1 MSGKNHG
8 FVLLATLWVMTMLSA
23 IALTMAYQ
31 VRVEASVERNALD
44 VSQLRLA
51 ARGGVHVATAKLV
64 ASRNKEEESA
74 DVSEVEIDLEQWQ
87 SIAVGDAE
95 VSIFKNLEHAQAI
108 AAEAGAGAAAEPVA
122 INKDADTVAR
132 EKSERYGP
140 DDHESRLNINVA
152 EPAQLTGFP
161 GVSTVL
167 AEEIARYRRSLQN
180 ESDQTGQAEAAVDAA
195 ADDAGSESAVSD
207 NAGSDNAGSDNAGS
221 DSAGSDNAAPGNA
234 EKLIQGPIVSLQ
246 DLLAVEGVTGEL
258 LFEGSEA
265 QPALAQYLTTTSSG
279 KVNLNTASEAVLLA
293 AGLIDSQ
300 VQVAVEQRENSLW
313 TTVEDFLQQ
322 ADIEPESEKWERLAQ
337 VFTTQSSTFHI
348 VARATLTNIKRD
360 YLVQATLFN
369 DGESVRFVQW
379 LEQ

>member
-64 ASRNKEEESA
+64 ASRSKEEESA

-87 SIAVGDAE
+87 SIVVGDAE

-132 EKSERYGP
+132 EKTERYGP

-207 NAGSDNAGSDNAGS
+207 NAGSD
-221 DSAGSDNAAPGNA
+221 AGSDNAAPGNA

-360 YLVQATLFN
+360 YLVQATLFI

>member
-1 MSGKNHG
+1 M
-8 FVLLATLWVMTMLSA
+8 
-23 IALTMAYQ
+23 
-31 VRVEASVERNALD
+31 
-44 VSQLRLA
+44 
-51 ARGGVHVATAKLV
+51 
-64 ASRNKEEESA
+64 
-74 DVSEVEIDLEQWQ
+74 
-87 SIAVGDAE
+87 
-95 VSIFKNLEHAQAI
+95 
-108 AAEAGAGAAAEPVA
+108 
-122 INKDADTVAR
+122 
-132 EKSERYGP
+132 
-140 DDHESRLNINVA
+140 
-152 EPAQLTGFP
+152 
-161 GVSTVL
+161 
-167 AEEIARYRRSLQN
+167 
-180 ESDQTGQAEAAVDAA
+180 
-195 ADDAGSESAVSD
+195 
-207 NAGSDNAGSDNAGS
+207 
-221 DSAGSDNAAPGNA
+221 
-234 EKLIQGPIVSLQ
+234 
-246 DLLAVEGVTGEL
+246 EGVTGEL